1 MKLILYFADGFAWQ
15 YTGQR
20 SFMPGFW
27 NQRRPLRTLLGYS
40 STVMPAIVS
49 GRPPRETGIWTE
61 YYLDPRE
68 RSATQRFFSR
78 PRTALMRPLIDLWR
92 LVWFRITRKLG
103 YSAEHRLRLPLE
115 ISHLFS
121 RHAIRYDEFPPIAL
135 PVPTLVDLF
144 AELGLRHEFRYIKGG
159 LRAEEQ
165 LAYLRERID
174 DVDVFFFYDPA
185 LDSGGHVAG
194 ASAEALGG
202 PIAEIE
208 RFLEQAWEIARSRS
222 PQPEMMLF
230 SDHGMTDV
238 AETFDLFARL
248 EGFRLGIDYV
258 VFMDST
264 FARFWFPSEERR
276 TAVLAAL
283 EGVPGQLLDDEDR
296 RRYGIDF
303 ADRSTYGEEVLVAE
317 EGVVFHPNYF
327 VPGVLKQRRYPERA
341 MHGYLPEAPSTDG
354 IFFYRGD
361 GLSRDLPDPFPVTEI
376 YGAVAEVVSRFDRS
390 RRSTER

>member
-1 MKLILYFADGFAWQ
+1 MTRRWTAAGTSPAP
-15 YTGQR
+15 R
-20 SFMPGFW
+20 P
-27 NQRRPLRTLLGYS
+27 RPL
-40 STVMPAIVS
+40 A
-49 GRPPRETGIWTE
+49 
-61 YYLDPRE
+61 
-68 RSATQRFFSR
+68 A
-78 PRTALMRPLIDLWR
+78 
-92 LVWFRITRKLG
+92 
-103 YSAEHRLRLPLE
+103 
-115 ISHLFS
+115 
-121 RHAIRYDEFPPIAL
+121 
-135 PVPTLVDLF
+135 
-144 AELGLRHEFRYIKGG
+144 
-159 LRAEEQ
+159 
-165 LAYLRERID
+165 
-174 DVDVFFFYDPA
+174 
-185 LDSGGHVAG
+185 
-194 ASAEALGG
+194 

-276 TAVLAAL
+276 GAVLAAL

-354 IFFYRGD
+354 IFFYRGR
-361 GLSRDLPDPFPVTEI
+361 GLTRDLPDPFPGHRDLRRGGGGDLTSRSEPQLDRAI
-376 YGAVAEVVSRFDRS
+376 GHGAGALEQLRAHQPGPGATGS
-390 RRSTER
+390 STSASWSAPTRTRPE